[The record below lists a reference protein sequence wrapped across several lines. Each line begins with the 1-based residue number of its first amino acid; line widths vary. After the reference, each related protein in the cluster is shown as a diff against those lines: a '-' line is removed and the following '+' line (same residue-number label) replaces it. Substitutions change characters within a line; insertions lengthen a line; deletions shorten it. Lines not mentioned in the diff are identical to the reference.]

1 MAFTITITNAGRAA
15 IVNAQNTGTATV
27 TIAQIGLSATAIV
40 PAPTMTALAGE
51 LKRTGSIAGDVVA
64 DDTIH
69 VTAMDESVDVYSLRA
84 FGLYLADGTLFAIYG
99 QAAPILEKVAAS
111 IALLSID
118 VIFAD
123 IDAASIT
130 FGDASFANPPA
141 TTERQGVVELA
152 TVAEAQAGIDAL
164 RALTPAAAKAAI
176 LGWLLAQDGSG
187 SGLDADMLDGQHGA
201 YYANIPARLGYTPA
215 NAAGQ
220 NFSGTVT
227 APGFYSISAFPS
239 YVWRVA
245 STGQE
250 RTVMYYDPAYEA
262 VTIALFDTAGTFA
275 RALAM
280 YQSGTLLWSGN
291 TVWHV
296 GNDGSGSGLDAD
308 LLDGQHGS
316 YYTNIPAR
324 LGYTPANKAG
334 DTFTGAVFSPS
345 FSISGAPNSYLS
357 HVDGNLVLSGDGN
370 DYVLYDRAANI
381 WYTVVGGVGQT
392 WTGADGLVNARVG
405 FLAGSNTVWH
415 AGNDGAGSGLD
426 ADLWRGKTPAQHIAD
441 YHLSGSNANGQW
453 RKWPDGAGGF
463 VLEQW
468 GTVDLGTGLNV
479 QYADVTF
486 PVEFSAAAPIHIS
499 GNANKGANAGWNV
512 CSVCFDDPTTAGSRI
527 TADSAKSDQYFNR
540 VVTVRWKAI
549 GKAP

>member
-15 IVNAQNTGTATV
+15 IVNAQNTGTAPV

-69 VTAMDESVDVYSLRA
+69 VTAMDESADVYSLRA

-130 FGDASFANPPA
+130 FGDASFINPPA

-164 RALTPAAAKAAI
+164 RALPPAAAKAAI

-187 SGLDADMLDGQHGA
+187 SGLDADLLDGQHGA
-201 YYANIPARLGYTPA
+201 YYTNIPARLGYTPA

-220 NFSGTVT
+220 DFSGTVGAT
-227 APGFYSISAFPS
+227 ALYSISAIPS
-239 YVWRVA
+239 VILRHA
-245 STGQE
+245 PTGKD
-250 RTVMYYDPAYEA
+250 RAVMYHDAAAEA
-262 VTIALFDTAGTFA
+262 VSINLLDATGAFVRGLSIFQSGALF
-275 RALAM
+275 
-280 YQSGTLLWSGN
+280 WSGN
-291 TVWHV
+291 TLWHA

-308 LLDGQHGS
+308 LLDGQHGA

-324 LGYTPANKAG
+324 LGYTPVQAG
-334 DTFTGAVFSPS
+334 T
-345 FSISGAPNSYLS
+345 
-357 HVDGNLVLSGDGN
+357 
-370 DYVLYDRAANI
+370 
-381 WYTVVGGVGQT
+381 GVGQLANT
-392 WTGADGLVNARVG
+392 IKIGWSAANKLKATVDVTDLGDFVFESALAAAVFTLNGANMRR
-405 FLAGSNTVWH
+405 N
-415 AGNDGAGSGLD
+415 GNDLFGPDNDGSGSGLD

-441 YHLSGSNANGQW
+441 YHTSGSNANGQW
-453 RKWPDGAGGF
+453 RKYPDGAGGF

-468 GTVDLGTGLNV
+468 GTVDLGTGFNV

-486 PVEFSAAAPIHIS
+486 PTPFSGAAPIHIS
-499 GNANKGANAGWNV
+499 GNGNKGANAGWNV
-512 CSVCFDDPTTAGSRI
+512 CVVCFDDPTTGGSRI
-527 TADSAKSDQYFNR
+527 TADSASPTQYFNR
-540 VVTVRWKAI
+540 VVTVRWHAI

>member
-15 IVNAQNTGTATV
+15 IVNAQNTGTAPV

-51 LKRTGSIAGDVVA
+51 LKRTGSIAGEVVA

-69 VTAMDESVDVYSLRA
+69 VTAMDESADVYSLRA

-187 SGLDADMLDGQHGA
+187 SGLDADLLDGQHGT
-201 YYANIPARLGYTPA
+201 YYTNIPARLGYTPL
-215 NAAGQ
+215 NKAG
-220 NFSGTVT
+220 
-227 APGFYSISAFPS
+227 
-239 YVWRVA
+239 
-245 STGQE
+245 
-250 RTVMYYDPAYEA
+250 
-262 VTIALFDTAGTFA
+262 DTATGSIIVQVGAA
-275 RALAM
+275 RAGLFNTGDIGADRGNG
-280 YQSGTLLWSGN
+280 SGVVLLGDGGN
-291 TVWHV
+291 RYLFSNGSYYILNGAELYAGAANSLVWNS
-296 GNDGSGSGLDAD
+296 GNDGSGSGSDAD

-316 YYTNIPAR
+316 YYSNISAR

-334 DTFTGAVFSPS
+334 ETFTGGITAPTVA
-345 FSISGAPNSYLS
+345 ISE
-357 HVDGNLVLSGDGN
+357 
-370 DYVLYDRAANI
+370 AANV
-381 WYTVVGGVGQT
+381 YLGQSGGNMVLFGDSNDHLMFIKATNVWLTAVDNVAQ
-392 WTGADGLVNARVG
+392 WWIGGDGLVNARVG
-405 FLAGSNTVWH
+405 FLAGGNAVWH

-441 YHLSGSNANGQW
+441 FHTSGSNANGHW
-453 RKWPDGAGGF
+453 RKVPDGNGGF
-463 VLEQW
+463 VIEQW
-468 GTVDLGTGLNV
+468 GRYNFTVYQGAYEIDLPIAFTDADSVCVEAVPINAAGNTTGTADIWCQYKSNTLNK
-479 QYADVTF
+479 VTLMMQD
-486 PVEFSAAAPIHIS
+486 AT
-499 GNANKGANAGWNV
+499 GTANASGIMW
-512 CSVCFDDPTTAGSRI
+512 R
-527 TADSAKSDQYFNR
+527 
-540 VVTVRWKAI
+540 AI
-549 GKAP
+549 GR

>member
-15 IVNAQNTGTATV
+15 IVNAQNTGTAPV

-69 VTAMDESVDVYSLRA
+69 VTAMDESADVYSLRA

-130 FGDASFANPPA
+130 FGDASFINPPA
-141 TTERQGVVELA
+141 TTDRQGVVELA

-187 SGLDADMLDGQHGA
+187 SGLDADLLDGQHGT

-250 RTVMYYDPAYEA
+250 RTVMYFDPAYEA

-275 RALAM
+275 RGLAM

-291 TVWHV
+291 TVWHA

-316 YYTNIPAR
+316 YYANIPAR

-334 DTFTGAVFSPS
+334 ETFAGGIA
-345 FSISGAPNSYLS
+345 APT
-357 HVDGNLVLSGDGN
+357 VAIID
-370 DYVLYDRAANI
+370 AANV
-381 WYTVVGGVGQT
+381 YLGQSGGNMVLFGDSNDHLMFIKATNVWLTAVDNVAQ
-392 WTGADGLVNARVG
+392 WWIGGDGLVNARVG
-405 FLAGSNTVWH
+405 FLAGGNAVWH

-453 RKWPDGAGGF
+453 RKLPDGNGGF
-463 VLEQW
+463 VIEQW
-468 GTVDLGTGLNV
+468 GRYNATVYQGAYDIDLPIAFTDADSVCVEALPINAGGNTTGTADIWC
-479 QYADVTF
+479 QYKSNTLSKVTLMMQD
-486 PVEFSAAAPIHIS
+486 AT
-499 GNANKGANAGWNV
+499 GTANASGIMW
-512 CSVCFDDPTTAGSRI
+512 R
-527 TADSAKSDQYFNR
+527 
-540 VVTVRWKAI
+540 AI
-549 GKAP
+549 GR